1 MSYKKD
7 MSYKKK
13 ENIET
18 KMVEA
23 TPATGEPSEPAQLV
37 KPSEPATPA
46 QPDVPPFLS
55 QRFLFKI
62 GATIKMFHTFLENVN
77 ANQFLSDAYY
87 YYNVVSHSERGF
99 ECVQAKA
106 CHARI
111 IDTYYSKGM
120 ISDSYVAGETV
131 GGRTVRSTYGAI
143 PILIK
148 DPSSDKETGTLR
160 PITHMELMEA
170 FGYQDEK
177 KKGNVTN
184 GASVASVAGEAD
196 QFVFEFLPPKLSNF
210 SAAPRSSSKFN
221 GIQEFL
227 SGMKI
232 LKMTMKT
239 ISLFK
244 IENWLKV

>member
-1 MSYKKD
+1 

-13 ENIET
+13 DT
-18 KMVEA
+18 TLAA
-23 TPATGEPSEPAQLV
+23 TPSM
-37 KPSEPATPA
+37 PA
-46 QPDVPPFLS
+46 QPTAPVKPAQPAEPTESLTTPPFLSQADLSTPPFLS

-62 GATIKMFHTFLENVN
+62 GATIKLFYTFLENVN
-77 ANQFLSDAYY
+77 GNQFLSDAYY

-120 ISDSYVAGETV
+120 IADSNDARKISPNVM
-131 GGRTVRSTYGAI
+131 
-143 PILIK
+143 IK
-148 DPSSDKETGTLR
+148 DSSSDDSTLR
-160 PITHMELMEA
+160 PVTHMELMKA
-170 FGYQDEK
+170 FGYDV
-177 KKGNVTN
+177 KGERSAANAANAASETSAANGAN
-184 GASVASVAGEAD
+184 GASQQD
-196 QFVFEFLPPKLSNF
+196 FVFEFLPPNLSNF

-244 IENWLKV
+244 IENWLKI

>member
-1 MSYKKD
+1 

-13 ENIET
+13 DT
-18 KMVEA
+18 GLAAA
-23 TPATGEPSEPAQLV
+23 TPSMPESV
-37 KPSEPATPA
+37 KPA
-46 QPDVPPFLS
+46 QPTAPAELAKPAESLTTPPFLS

-62 GATIKMFHTFLENVN
+62 GATIKLFYTFLENVN
-77 ANQFLSDAYY
+77 GNQFLSDAYY

-111 IDTYYSKGM
+111 VDTYYSKGM
-120 ISDSYVAGETV
+120 IADSNDA
-131 GGRTVRSTYGAI
+131 RGASAKI
-143 PILIK
+143 SPNVMVK
-148 DPSSDKETGTLR
+148 DSSSDDSTLR
-160 PITHMELMEA
+160 PVTHMELMKA
-170 FGYQDEK
+170 FGYEA
-177 KKGNVTN
+177 GGTSTAN
-184 GASVASVAGEAD
+184 GASETSQQD
-196 QFVFEFLPPKLSNF
+196 FVFEFLPPNLSNF